1 MKTRTPTT
9 DRIARVLGIDPGRA
23 SQLQRIMATT
33 NVFSGRDVIASMEA
47 LSRVLGGFVD
57 NLISDH
63 VYVDSEFRY
72 LVLLTVARDRYETP
86 TVYFNTDTR
95 NFGVGSVPTWAWS
108 HRREYRLRE
117 EDWLTRG
124 PMR

>member
-1 MKTRTPTT
+1 MKARVPTT
-9 DRIARVLGIDPGRA
+9 ARIARVLGIDAVRA
-23 SQLQRIMATT
+23 SHLHRIMQSTDAF
-33 NVFSGRDVIASMEA
+33 NGRHVLASMEA

-57 NLISDH
+57 KIISDH
-63 VYVDSEFRY
+63 VYVDHEFRY
-72 LVLLTVARDRYETP
+72 LVLLYVARGRYETP

-95 NFGVGSVPTWAWS
+95 TFGVGVVPTWAKS
-108 HRREYRLRE
+108 HRSEYRLRE